1 MDDDYKGRIETNLV
15 FVANLR
21 NEIDD
26 QKGSLTDKK
35 KQNSDLYI
43 ELERQKENLDN
54 LNVNISRLRGD
65 LTSGQDLNQSLQSQK
80 KQLED
85 DLGNLRDRNREDAQE
100 IDKLNIQNDQKGKE
114 SVDLAARIRAL
125 EYDIAKSLS
134 RIDELNRVIDQK
146 SYDLKGKENN
156 LAEAESEVLKLKA

>member
-1 MDDDYKGRIETNLV
+1 MLSLEQNFNRLNDEKRRMDDDYKGRIEGNLV

-26 QKGSLTDKK
+26 QKGLLTDKK

-65 LTSGQDLNQSLQSQK
+65 LTSGQDLN
-80 KQLED
+80 
-85 DLGNLRDRNREDAQE
+85 
-100 IDKLNIQNDQKGKE
+100 
-114 SVDLAARIRAL
+114 
-125 EYDIAKSLS
+125 
-134 RIDELNRVIDQK
+134 
-146 SYDLKGKENN
+146 
-156 LAEAESEVLKLKA
+156 

>member
-1 MDDDYKGRIETNLV
+1 MDDDYKGRIEGNLV

-26 QKGSLTDKK
+26 QKGLLTDKK

-65 LTSGQDLNQSLQSQK
+65 LTSGQDLN
-80 KQLED
+80 
-85 DLGNLRDRNREDAQE
+85 
-100 IDKLNIQNDQKGKE
+100 
-114 SVDLAARIRAL
+114 
-125 EYDIAKSLS
+125 
-134 RIDELNRVIDQK
+134 
-146 SYDLKGKENN
+146 
-156 LAEAESEVLKLKA
+156 